1 MSSKLAVFL
10 AISFTWAALVGA
22 GLFVTGT
29 ELSSLPGIL
38 VMAILY
44 MPSPIVAAVIA
55 ERGIRRDR
63 LRLPR
68 RGGAAGVV
76 RFVLTPVAAVL
87 AFALLY
93 VAIALVAGD
102 LLEIPGFSGLAM
114 TEAAIMD
121 GAAGLLGDAAVA
133 AAGPPPPVIVLALAS
148 VWGAVLAGWTLNGL
162 FALGEE
168 YGWRG
173 LMWDELKHMGVVKA
187 NIAIGLAWG
196 LWHAPV
202 ILQGY
207 NYGSSAFGVP
217 AMVLFCTGMSFI
229 LSAIRQRTESVL
241 PVAAAHGI
249 FNAIAPILLILVP
262 DTVPVVTGPL
272 GLTSALLLALVGAL
286 LWIRAPRP
294 AQRTSATTA
303 TMPPNV
309 TTKQHRDMR

>member
-1 MSSKLAVFL
+1 MKSRLAVFL
-10 AISFTWAALVGA
+10 AISFTWATLVGA
-22 GLFVTGT
+22 GLFVTDT
-29 ELSSLPGIL
+29 ELNSLPGIL

-68 RGGAAGVV
+68 GGAASVV
-76 RFVLTPVAAVL
+76 GFVLTPVAAVL

-93 VAIALVAGD
+93 VGIALVAGD
-102 LLEIPGFSGLAM
+102 ILKIPGFSGLAM
-114 TEAAIMD
+114 TQAAIMD
-121 GAAGLLGDAAVA
+121 GAADLLGQAAVA

-173 LMWDELKHMGVVKA
+173 LMWDELEHMGVVKA
-187 NIAIGLAWG
+187 NMAIGVAWG

-207 NYGSSAFGVP
+207 NYGASVLGVP
-217 AMVLFCTGMSFI
+217 AMVLFCTGMSFL
-229 LSAIRQRTESVL
+229 LSAIRQRTGSVL
-241 PVAAAHGI
+241 PVAAAHGV
-249 FNAIAPILLILVP
+249 FNALAPILLILVP

-272 GLTSALLLALVGAL
+272 GLTGASLLALVGAL

-294 AQRTSATTA
+294 AQCAETGRATVLPSTLA
-303 TMPPNV
+303 KERRQT
-309 TTKQHRDMR
+309 R